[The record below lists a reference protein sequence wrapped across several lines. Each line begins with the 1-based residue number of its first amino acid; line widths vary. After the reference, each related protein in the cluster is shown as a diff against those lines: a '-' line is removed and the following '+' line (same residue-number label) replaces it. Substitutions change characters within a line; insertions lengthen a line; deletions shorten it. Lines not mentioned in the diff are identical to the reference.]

1 MLLRGGDITVGTGPP
16 PNVFLTLNPAGV
28 RGLGSCGLT
37 SCLAG
42 GLMVGIKTS
51 VKTLLSRLCSDSE
64 GLRAWLG
71 VGVVGVQKVF
81 RLAYREEGVGVGYDL
96 NTGHLLTELNIY
108 L

>member
-1 MLLRGGDITVGTGPP
+1 MLLRGGDSTVGTEGPG
-16 PNVFLTLNPAGV
+16 NVFLTLKPAEGAEDGEGENLTALGV

-51 VKTLLSRLCSDSE
+51 VNTLLSRLCRDKE
-64 GLRAWLG
+64 GLSAWLG

-81 RLAYREEGVGVGYDL
+81 RLA
-96 NTGHLLTELNIY
+96 
-108 L
+108 